1 MRKLSIH
8 PSHRAEIFAWIYLA
22 IQQTALSHLIQ
33 WLNSMM
39 PNPLGLAG
47 LNFLIFALNFICTA
61 LIFVRFLWHHAA
73 KFILRPGYYLL
84 AALSGFGMY
93 MLLNHALS
101 VTILMAWPD
110 FANVNNAA
118 ISTIFDGHFFLMAV
132 GTVILV
138 PLAEELLFRGLIFRA
153 LYRKNSV
160 LGYVISILVF
170 SAIHVLSYIG
180 RYDPLVLIICF
191 IQYIPGALILSES
204 YARTDCIFVPVLIH
218 MTLNFFATISMR

>member
-22 IQQTALSHLIQ
+22 FQQTALPFLIQ
-33 WLNSMM
+33 WLNTLM

-47 LNFLIFALNFICTA
+47 LNFLIFAINFICTA
-61 LIFVRFLWHHAA
+61 LIFVKFLWHHAA

-93 MLLNHALS
+93 MLLNQALS
-101 VTILMAWPD
+101 VTI
-110 FANVNNAA
+110 
-118 ISTIFDGHFFLMAV
+118 LMAV

-138 PLAEELLFRGLIFRA
+138 PLAEELLFRGLIFRT
-153 LYRKNSV
+153 LYRKNPI
-160 LGYVISILVF
+160 LGYVISTLAF